1 MTDDKQDREAIR
13 GEAGIGV
20 VKEDGMI
27 VTEDPTLG
35 IWPEKDPFRQTDK
48 EIEMIDN
55 EQDPEV
61 IKEETEMTAEKGEI
75 LTEEVTIETG
85 EEKGQDPIIVE
96 KLTEKFLTPRSR
108 LVLIKPSRKSCY
120 VLLRVWTA
128 PMEVK

>member
-1 MTDDKQDREAIR
+1 
-13 GEAGIGV
+13 
-20 VKEDGMI
+20 MI
-27 VTEDPTLG
+27 PTEDPILER
-35 IWPEKDPFRQTDK
+35 WPERDPFLQTDK
-48 EIEMIDN
+48 ELDN
-55 EQDPEV
+55 EQDLEV

-96 KLTEKFLTPRSR
+96 KLTEKFLTRRSR

>member
-1 MTDDKQDREAIR
+1 MSGDEQDREAIR

-20 VKEDGMI
+20 VKEDEMI
-27 VTEDPTLG
+27 VTEDPTQG

-48 EIEMIDN
+48 EIEMTDN

-61 IKEETEMTAEKGEI
+61 IKEETEMTVEKGE
-75 LTEEVTIETG
+75 EMTIET
-85 EEKGQDPIIVE
+85 EKEKGQDPIIAE
-96 KLTEKFLTPRSR
+96 KLIEKFLIPRSR

-120 VLLRVWTA
+120 VLLRVLTA